1 MKPKRQMDAGGI
13 SLHSEQVSV
22 GKPAV
27 AKCCKS
33 MQIRCG
39 CSSLVFKRFQ
49 FSSSFP
55 SSFPSSFRACV
66 ALHALRHEGNPASF
80 QPECFPYADLLQRW
94 TLQCIDPE
102 KMQTHNKGLTP
113 GLGEHEYLRWA
124 AVRGSSH
131 PRYPP
136 LWLFRIGRQQR
147 HVCVTTFCQRELPR
161 LNAFLGT
168 WLWHLWRHAAEENG
182 SYRRDW
188 ASFGPRHGV
197 LIVLG
202 GPNMVSPQNSKCKVL
217 PCLYAHS

>member
-1 MKPKRQMDAGGI
+1 MKPKRQMHAGGI

-33 MQIRCG
+33 G
-39 CSSLVFKRFQ
+39 VAAALWFSNVFN
-49 FSSSFP
+49 FP
-55 SSFPSSFRACV
+55 PVFPPVFRACV

-80 QPECFPYADLLQRW
+80 QPECFPYADLWQRW

-131 PRYPP
+131 PRYLP
-136 LWLFRIGRQQR
+136 LWLFRDQPTAMARVSHHFLSARAPEAQRLSRYLTLASLAPCCRRKRLLPARLSQLWTKAWRADRAGR
-147 HVCVTTFCQRELPR
+147 PK
-161 LNAFLGT
+161 
-168 WLWHLWRHAAEENG
+168 
-182 SYRRDW
+182 
-188 ASFGPRHGV
+188 HGV
-197 LIVLG
+197 
-202 GPNMVSPQNSKCKVL
+202 PSEFKM
-217 PCLYAHS
+217 